1 MAQPTTEPECV
12 TAFRE
17 PNQQLISE
25 HSIFRIVTSN
35 GHLVA
40 AQEAVQDFC
49 HLPT

>member
-1 MAQPTTEPECV
+1 VLRHFVSQISN
-12 TAFRE
+12 F
-17 PNQQLISE
+17 ISE

-35 GHLVA
+35 GHPVA